1 MRPGSRTKV
10 WVSLVL
16 TQAQKALG
24 SKPMQG
30 LPVTFE
36 IFHVVGVIV
45 NLSFLEKA
53 VELKPIKTQYLARL
67 IVRER
72 TCPIPLD
79 DKRLKGLASRIRV
92 RRKII
97 RKMYRNFHS

>member
-53 VELKPIKTQYLARL
+53 VELNRSKPSIWLA
-67 IVRER
+67 
-72 TCPIPLD
+72 
-79 DKRLKGLASRIRV
+79 
-92 RRKII
+92 
-97 RKMYRNFHS
+97 